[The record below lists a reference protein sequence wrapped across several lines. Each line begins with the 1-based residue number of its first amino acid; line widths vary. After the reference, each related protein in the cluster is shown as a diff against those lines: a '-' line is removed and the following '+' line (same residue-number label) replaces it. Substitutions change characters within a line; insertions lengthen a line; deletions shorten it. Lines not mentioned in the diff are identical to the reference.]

1 MKFSPIIYLI
11 GMLLCILS
19 IFMIVPAFVDWF
31 YGNENWPAFVGS
43 SMATLFVGLILF
55 LTNKGS
61 ATEHLE
67 LRQAFLLTNSAW
79 ISIAIFG
86 SLPFL
91 LSDIDMSFVDAF
103 FESTSGITTTGATVI
118 ENLEAKSHGILI
130 WRALLQ
136 WLGVFTI
143 QAKGTGDV
151 HTLFSDI
158 TSDGFLRGY
167 VGLNAGFKSADSN
180 LNSLMGSGHIS
191 FTLDQGKY
199 TKRYQ
204 GIVSLEEPNM
214 SKTTELYFNNS
225 EQLETKFLT
234 FNFYD
239 IDISNRKNLFS
250 AGLIMLQKLPVKS
263 SFDEESNEEVWQNSL
278 NFLSTL
284 GKEEFLSTNLTSE
297 EILYRLFNEL
307 EITVYNEIIIQDQC
321 RCSDKKIKFA
331 IKNLSKKE
339 LQEIADEN
347 GNVKVVCEFCKTERI
362 FPSKTC
368 N

>member
-1 MKFSPIIYLI
+1 MVQE
-11 GMLLCILS
+11 
-19 IFMIVPAFVDWF
+19 IV
-31 YGNENWPAFVGS
+31 
-43 SMATLFVGLILF
+43 
-55 LTNKGS
+55 
-61 ATEHLE
+61 
-67 LRQAFLLTNSAW
+67 
-79 ISIAIFG
+79 
-86 SLPFL
+86 
-91 LSDIDMSFVDAF
+91 
-103 FESTSGITTTGATVI
+103 
-118 ENLEAKSHGILI
+118 
-130 WRALLQ
+130 
-136 WLGVFTI
+136 
-143 QAKGTGDV
+143 
-151 HTLFSDI
+151 
-158 TSDGFLRGY
+158 
-167 VGLNAGFKSADSN
+167 
-180 LNSLMGSGHIS
+180 
-191 FTLDQGKY
+191 
-199 TKRYQ
+199 
-204 GIVSLEEPNM
+204 VSLKETSM

-339 LQEIADEN
+339 LKEIADEN